1 MAHDEKK
8 WDFWIDR
15 GGTFTD
21 VIGRSP
27 DGVTYAHKLLSE
39 NPLHYPDAVI
49 EGIRCVL
56 GLDPSEQIP
65 LEQIASVKMGTTV
78 ATNALLERRGEP
90 TLLVITKGLGDLL
103 QIGYQTRPDLFA
115 KDIRLPEM
123 LYSSVLEVDERVSA
137 NGDVLQPLNQPEI
150 ETSLRASYDRGINAV
165 AIVLLHG
172 CLLYTSPSPRD

>member
-1 MAHDEKK
+1 MANLKPMAHEEKK

-27 DGVTYAHKLLSE
+27 DGVTNAYKLLSE

-56 GLDPSEQIP
+56 ELDPSERIP

-78 ATNALLERRGEP
+78 ATNALLERRGVVWE
-90 TLLVITKGLGDLL
+90 TYCGQASVTRSV
-103 QIGYQTRPDLFA
+103 YRFRQTPWKRSKLA
-115 KDIRLPEM
+115 MK
-123 LYSSVLEVDERVSA
+123 S
-137 NGDVLQPLNQPEI
+137 
-150 ETSLRASYDRGINAV
+150 
-165 AIVLLHG
+165 
-172 CLLYTSPSPRD
+172 